1 VVEEIML
8 AKDGVEVDAPLGEV
22 VGIKVMDDQRR
33 RAHCSVK
40 GGSAA
45 DDSDGVDGHVWQRK
59 IGATVV

>member
-1 VVEEIML
+1 V
-8 AKDGVEVDAPLGEV
+8 
-22 VGIKVMDDQRR
+22 
-33 RAHCSVK
+33 HCSVK

>member
-8 AKDGVEVDAPLGEV
+8 TKDGVEVDAPLGEV

-33 RAHCSVK
+33 VHWSVK